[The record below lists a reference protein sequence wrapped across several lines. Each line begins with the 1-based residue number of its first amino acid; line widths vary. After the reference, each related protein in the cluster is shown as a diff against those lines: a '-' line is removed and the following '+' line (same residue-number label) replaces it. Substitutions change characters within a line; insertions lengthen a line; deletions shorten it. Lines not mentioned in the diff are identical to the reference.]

1 MRRIIV
7 TLLVTLAGLAC
18 SPLRSWA
25 AGGWVQVGALYAYH
39 VPVRSLKE
47 MRFIWAFRRTVH
59 QQYDFS
65 CGSAAVAT
73 LLTYQYGRPTTEANV
88 FQAMFAV
95 GNRSEIQRE
104 GFSLLDMKRYLDSIG
119 YLADGVRVPLRT
131 LVRIGIPAIALIT
144 DHGYRHFVV
153 VKGADASQ
161 VVLGDPAV
169 GRRVMS
175 RRAFEA
181 ARIGNLFFVIRS
193 DLRAAQFNLR
203 ADWTSPTAPPMAT
216 AVDRHSL
223 ALEFLEIPDASR
235 F

>member
-1 MRRIIV
+1 MRRAVCILFA
-7 TLLVTLAGLAC
+7 TLLALGC
-18 SPLRSWA
+18 SPMRAWA
-25 AGGWVQVGALYAYH
+25 VGGWIQVGALYAFH
-39 VPVRSLKE
+39 VPTRSLKE
-47 MRFIWAFRRTVH
+47 MRFAWAFRRTVH

-73 LLTYQYGRPTTEANV
+73 LLTYQYGRPTTEASV
-88 FQAMFAV
+88 FRAMFAV
-95 GNRSEIQRE
+95 GNRNEIRRE
-104 GFSLLDMKRYLDSIG
+104 GFSLLDMKRYLNSIG
-119 YLADGVRVPLRT
+119 YVADGVRVPLST
-131 LVRIGIPAIALIT
+131 LLKIGIPAIALIT

-161 VVLGDPAV
+161 VLLGDPAL

-203 ADWTSPTAPPMAT
+203 TDWTSPTAPPMAV